1 MNFSHVLRIPLSKH
15 KIIMLLQLGNQRNV
29 KPVWCV
35 WITMLVM
42 GSCYYIFNQPIEYKI
57 DNQEN
62 SKYKLRIKH
71 IKEEEL
77 YLCEKGDF
85 DEFWWFECLGVV
97 RGERERV

>member
-1 MNFSHVLRIPLSKH
+1 
-15 KIIMLLQLGNQRNV
+15 
-29 KPVWCV
+29 
-35 WITMLVM
+35 MLVM

-71 IKEEEL
+71 IKAEEL

-85 DEFWWFECLGVV
+85 DEF
-97 RGERERV
+97 